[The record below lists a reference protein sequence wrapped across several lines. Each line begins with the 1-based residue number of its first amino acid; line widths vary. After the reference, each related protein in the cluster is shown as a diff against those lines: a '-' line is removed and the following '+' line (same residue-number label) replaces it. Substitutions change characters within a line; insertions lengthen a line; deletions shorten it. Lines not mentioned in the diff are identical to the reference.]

1 MCGLHVEVS
10 ATPANLMPSA
20 LASTGTAA
28 VGAEYAPAGIVG
40 QPAFPLRNVAYD
52 GDEALPEHLQLA
64 AVDPPFRISAKT
76 TRFHLAM
83 MRPSITV
90 RVSCKRIR
98 QSSRDVW

>member
-1 MCGLHVEVS
+1 VEVP
-10 ATPANLMPSA
+10 AIQANLMPSA
-20 LASTGTAA
+20 LASIGMPA

-40 QPAFPLRNVAYD
+40 QPAYPLRNVAYY

-64 AVDPPFRISAKT
+64 AVDPPLRISAKT
-76 TRFHLAM
+76 ARLHFAM

-90 RVSCKRIR
+90 SVSRKRIR

>member
-1 MCGLHVEVS
+1 
-10 ATPANLMPSA
+10 MPSA
-20 LASTGTAA
+20 LASIGMAA
-28 VGAEYAPAGIVG
+28 VGAEYAPAGIVD

-64 AVDPPFRISAKT
+64 AVDPPLRISAKT
-76 TRFHLAM
+76 TRLDFAM

-90 RVSCKRIR
+90 SVSCKRIR

>member
-1 MCGLHVEVS
+1 
-10 ATPANLMPSA
+10 MPSA
-20 LASTGTAA
+20 LASIGMAA

-40 QPAFPLRNVAYD
+40 QPAFPLRYVAYD

-64 AVDPPFRISAKT
+64 AVDPPLRISAKT
-76 TRFHLAM
+76 TRLDFAM

-90 RVSCKRIR
+90 SVSCKRIR